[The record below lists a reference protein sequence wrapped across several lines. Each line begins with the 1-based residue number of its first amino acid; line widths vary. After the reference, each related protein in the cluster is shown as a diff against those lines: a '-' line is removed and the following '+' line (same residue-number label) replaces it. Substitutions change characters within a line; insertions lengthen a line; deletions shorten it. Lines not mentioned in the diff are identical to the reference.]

1 MDHPN
6 RVVPD
11 CSLLSLK
18 CRVPIKDF
26 AAGAIYILIR
36 RESQNELMRTGPE
49 SAPTLYL
56 DWFWSPVLSKRS
68 LSFPVADER

>member
-1 MDHPN
+1 MWRQLSLDHPN

-36 RESQNELMRTGPE
+36 RESQNELMKTVQSLRRLYTWTGFG
-49 SAPTLYL
+49 AQC
-56 DWFWSPVLSKRS
+56 
-68 LSFPVADER
+68 